1 MQMKTHRQAWPVG
14 GAAGEESSLKDQI
27 LQEEYE
33 LPMIGTSRVNG
44 QRGSERDVVR
54 KRRRS
59 HAGAMGQHVSGPRRG
74 DECMPHRFPILFFF
88 FFLFIPSR
96 PQRCQGIAQYYKA
109 TNLRG
114 KTLAVKISTG
124 TGQIVNQ
131 DLSLGLRRRGR
142 PYVQT

>member
-1 MQMKTHRQAWPVG
+1 MWDLFRMRRMQMKTRRQAWPVG

-59 HAGAMGQHVSGPRRG
+59 HAGAMGQHVSGQGKIMNARRTDFLSSFSFSSSPVGPRGAKELPNTTRRLIC
-74 DECMPHRFPILFFF
+74 EAKHW
-88 FFLFIPSR
+88 PSKS
-96 PQRCQGIAQYYKA
+96 PQAPVR
-109 TNLRG
+109 
-114 KTLAVKISTG
+114 
-124 TGQIVNQ
+124 
-131 DLSLGLRRRGR
+131 
-142 PYVQT
+142 